1 MSSVRL
7 DGVHLVLIFESVA
20 VVILQKVRLACIT
33 QQTVQQESTT
43 HYLSFEWPHH
53 GIQKLE
59 PLCTAY

>member
-7 DGVHLVLIFESVA
+7 DGVHLVTTFESVS

-43 HYLSFEWPHH
+43 RPT
-53 GIQKLE
+53 Q
-59 PLCTAY
+59 

>member
-7 DGVHLVLIFESVA
+7 DGVHLVTIFSVT

-43 HYLSFEWPHH
+43 
-53 GIQKLE
+53 Q
-59 PLCTAY
+59 